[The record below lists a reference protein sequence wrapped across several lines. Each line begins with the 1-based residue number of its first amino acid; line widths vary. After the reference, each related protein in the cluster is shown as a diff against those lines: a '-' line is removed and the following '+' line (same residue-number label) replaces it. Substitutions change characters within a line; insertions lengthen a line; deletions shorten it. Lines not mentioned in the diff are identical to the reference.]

1 MDLKQEPRE
10 QRELNAKARFF
21 MFQVEEM
28 YGKRESE
35 LLQQFMV
42 EHGEMPELNRE
53 MENLF

>member
-21 MFQVEEM
+21 TFQVEEM

-53 MENLF
+53 LEDLF